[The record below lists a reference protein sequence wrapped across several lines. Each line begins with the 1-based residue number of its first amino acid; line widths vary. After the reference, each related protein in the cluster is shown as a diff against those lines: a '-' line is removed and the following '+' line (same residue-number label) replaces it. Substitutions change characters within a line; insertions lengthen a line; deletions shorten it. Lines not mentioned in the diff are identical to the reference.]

1 MNNNTKIILSAVI
14 AAAVVSLLFLAVPV
28 TGSFIVSYI
37 FALAAIAGIALSL
50 SVFGGKN
57 NKAPQGF
64 AYIHTAVVYAVVS
77 TIVSVIACIVN
88 YFIPFSVVITLV
100 LHIAILAGFVIRAI
114 AISSGN
120 EYIVKTD
127 EQAEEKHK
135 EFQKEK
141 ATYWD

>member
-1 MNNNTKIILSAVI
+1 MNNNTKIILTAVI
-14 AAAVVSLLFLAVPV
+14 SATVVSLLFLAVPV

-50 SVFGGKN
+50 SVFGDKN

-100 LHIAILAGFVIRAI
+100 LHIAILAGFVIRAT

-127 EQAEEKHK
+127 EQAEETHK

-141 ATYWD
+141 ATYWK